1 MIIVMILNYDE
12 AYKSMNVKALGKIKR
27 AVTIDF

>member
-12 AYKSMNVKALGKIKR
+12 AYKSMNVKALGKIR